1 MRVWKWMLGIGL
13 ALLLSD
19 CVEPVYEETPTT
31 PTTAPTVSTPIVPFE
46 LSPAATAEGLPPSL
60 YLEPAVVELGVGEMA
75 TVNVWVDGAR
85 QLNGILVELSFAP
98 TLVRVEDADPGAEGV
113 QIAPGRMPPPGQVME
128 NRVDQEGG
136 RILYQVAMAPG
147 TGVDGNG
154 VVASFILRGLAAGSS
169 ALRFEQVAALDAGG
183 DPLEIA
189 PLSAGLVSVVGE
201 GGEGEAPQPTTGPTA
216 QPTAV
221 PTAQPT
227 AAASP
232 QPSPQVSGGG
242 IYYVVQPGENLF
254 RIGLKFG
261 TTAQAIAAANQI
273 GDLEQVQA
281 GAMILIPV
289 PPPRGTYGYYVQPH
303 DTLYSIARR
312 FGMSVD
318 TLASLN
324 GIGADAVIE
333 VGQILIVNP

>member
-13 ALLLSD
+13 TLLLSG

-31 PTTAPTVSTPIVPFE
+31 PTTAPTVPTPIVPFE
-46 LSPAATAEGLPPSL
+46 LSPVATAEGLPPSL
-60 YLEPAVVELGVGEMA
+60 YLEPAVVELGVGETA
-75 TVNVWVDGAR
+75 TVNIWVDGAR

-98 TLVRVEDADPGAEGV
+98 TLVGVEDADPGAEGV

-169 ALRFEQVAALDAGG
+169 ALRFEQVAALDAEG

-201 GGEGEAPQPTTGPTA
+201 GGEGEAPQPTAGPTA

-232 QPSPQVSGGG
+232 QPSPQASRRG

-261 TTAQAIAAANQI
+261 TTAQAIAAASQI
-273 GDLEQVQA
+273 SDPEQVQA

-289 PPPRGTYGYYVQPH
+289 PPPRGTCGYYVQPH

-324 GIGADAVIE
+324 GIGADATIE